1 MRTKLVLAMA
11 TVLLA
16 ATAAH
21 AQNTKAN
28 LDRAKNTV
36 NNIRQ
41 ADPPKVSTG
50 TVVQP
55 IARPP
60 QQMPRGGSDIH
71 RMKTNPP
78 PSPVVTKKK

>member
-1 MRTKLVLAMA
+1 MRVDFILATA
-11 TVLLA
+11 AVVLA
-16 ATAAH
+16 ATAAN
-21 AQNTKAN
+21 AQNTNTN
-28 LDRAKNTV
+28 LNRAKNTV
-36 NNIRQ
+36 DNIRQ

-60 QQMPRGGSDIH
+60 QQMPTGGSDVH

-78 PSPVVTKKK
+78 PSPVVTKKN